1 MTALARRISETPMA
15 PYADMLRSMKP
26 QEMRI
31 VVTFLQEAMK
41 EAESKSSKEGKSLVE
56 RVREK
61 YGLKESDSTKWL
73 RELVD
78 IRKEWNPLEA
88 WNQLSDSQRE
98 RARQWNLSAED
109 MDERTFAI
117 IEKHKFKTITSCN
130 NIFCKHICSIFC
142 NTNLVF

>member
-1 MTALARRISETPMA
+1 MTTLARKISETPMA
-15 PYADMLRSMKP
+15 PYADLLRSMKP

-31 VVTFLQEAMK
+31 VVTFLQEAMI
-41 EAESKSSKEGKSLVE
+41 EAESKPHKEEKSLVE

-73 RELVD
+73 RELAD
-78 IRKEWNPLEA
+78 TRKEWNPLEA

-117 IEKHKFKTITSCN
+117 IEKHF
-130 NIFCKHICSIFC
+130 
-142 NTNLVF
+142 